1 MSKALRRHI
10 RHETVINFSINA
22 CINGLLAWWLLKQK
36 AMLSLWGQEGF
47 AVDLVVTGFIMLLI
61 LASIVVPLNRRKMT
75 RGVLSAHQWDAG
87 STLQNLLRKLPRRLP
102 LVALCFALF
111 GALVAAPLTIF
122 VLQAVSVTELTPM
135 NYSIFKAVWA
145 GALSALMIAPLIRLA
160 TAPQEA

>member
-10 RHETVINFSINA
+10 RHETAINFSINA
-22 CINGLLAWWLLKQK
+22 CINGLLAWGLLKQK
-36 AMLSLWGQEGF
+36 AVLSLWGQEGF

-75 RGVLSAHQWDAG
+75 RGALPAHQWGAG

-102 LVALCFALF
+102 LLALCFALF
-111 GALVAAPLTIF
+111 GALVVAPLTIF

-135 NYSIFKAVWA
+135 TYSIFKAVWA
-145 GALSALMIAPLIRLA
+145 GALAALTIAPLIWLA